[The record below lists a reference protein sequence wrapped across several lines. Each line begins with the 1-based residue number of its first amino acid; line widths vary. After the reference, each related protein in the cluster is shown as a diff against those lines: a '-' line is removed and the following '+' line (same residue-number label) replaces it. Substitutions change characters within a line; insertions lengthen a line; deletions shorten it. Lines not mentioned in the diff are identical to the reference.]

1 MSTAGDPVGGG
12 SVGGQGHTCVRPHSS
27 LCLPLSPQALP
38 LALLLKWGAAAD
50 VGRVKVF
57 QFLLTEARLR
67 DFLCFNGVPNI
78 RVTLFRVYS
87 VCGLTR
93 L

>member
-1 MSTAGDPVGGG
+1 MSTAGDPVGG

-27 LCLPLSPQALP
+27 LCLPLSPQATP
-38 LALLLKWGAAAD
+38 PHSVVKVGRGSRCRPRKSFSVFADGGAA
-50 VGRVKVF
+50 
-57 QFLLTEARLR
+57 R

-78 RVTLFRVYS
+78 RVTLFQVYS